1 MISFR
6 FEHVRVQSFG
16 LHFPSTLL
24 SSTEIEERIAPVYQ
38 RLQIPTGTLE
48 RVSGVSTRGMWATD
62 VTPSSVATIA
72 ARAALDASGF
82 RPDQIGALINCSVSR
97 DFFEPATACLVH
109 HNLGIPEESLVLD
122 ITNACIGFSDGMI
135 MLAHLIEAGTVKAGI
150 LCSGENISKVVHT
163 TCEQLL
169 KDHSITREKLL
180 QMLPTLTLG
189 CGAVAAVL
197 CHDSI
202 ATSSRRFIGGVA
214 RSASQHHQLCIGNG
228 DFSVGQGEEIAPIM
242 TSDAAQLMIAAAKLG
257 GRAFPD
263 VTASLGW
270 SKDHVDHVF
279 CHQVGR
285 QVNDAFYREMGLDFD
300 KDFAIYKR
308 YGNMVSAALPA
319 ALVIGAEEK
328 AIQPREKVLL
338 TAFGSGLN
346 TRFLGFEW

>member
-6 FEHVRVQSFG
+6 FEHVRLESFG
-16 LHFPSTLL
+16 LNFPESLL
-24 SSTEIEERIAPVYQ
+24 SSAEIEERIAPVYE
-38 RLQIPTGTLE
+38 RLRIPTGTLE
-48 RVSGVSTRGMWATD
+48 RVSGVATRGMWSTD
-62 VTPSSVATIA
+62 VTPSSMATVA
-72 ARAALDASGF
+72 ARQALERSGF
-82 RPDQIGALINCSVSR
+82 RPDQIGALFNCSVSR

-122 ITNACIGFSDGMI
+122 ITNAGMI
-135 MLAHLIEAGTVKAGI
+135 MLSHLIEAGTVKAGI
-150 LCSGENISKVVHT
+150 ICSGENISKVVHT
-163 TCEQLL
+163 TCSQLL
-169 KDHSITREKLL
+169 GDTNITREKIL

-202 ATSSRRFIGGVA
+202 SSGGHKFVGGVA

-263 VTASLGW
+263 VTAALGW

-285 QVNDAFYREMGLDFD
+285 QVNEAFYTEMGLDFD
-300 KDFAIYKR
+300 KDFAIYNR

-319 ALVIGAEEK
+319 ALAIGAEEK
-328 AIQPREKVLL
+328 NIQPGEKVLL

>member
-1 MISFR
+1 
-6 FEHVRVQSFG
+6 
-16 LHFPSTLL
+16 
-24 SSTEIEERIAPVYQ
+24 
-38 RLQIPTGTLE
+38 
-48 RVSGVSTRGMWATD
+48 
-62 VTPSSVATIA
+62 
-72 ARAALDASGF
+72 
-82 RPDQIGALINCSVSR
+82 
-97 DFFEPATACLVH
+97 
-109 HNLGIPEESLVLD
+109 
-122 ITNACIGFSDGMI
+122 MI

-150 LCSGENISKVVHT
+150 ICSGENISKVVHT

-169 KDHSITREKLL
+169 GDQGITREKLL

-202 ATSSRRFIGGVA
+202 SSTRHRFVGGIA

-228 DFSVGQGEEIAPIM
+228 DFSAGQGEEI
-242 TSDAAQLMIAAAKLG
+242 G

-270 SKDHVDHVF
+270 SKDHLDHVF

-285 QVNDAFYREMGLDFD
+285 QVNEAFYQEMGLDFD

-319 ALVIGAEEK
+319 ALAIGVEEK
-328 AIQPREKVLL
+328 GIQRGEKVLL

-346 TRFLGFEW
+346 TRFLAFEW